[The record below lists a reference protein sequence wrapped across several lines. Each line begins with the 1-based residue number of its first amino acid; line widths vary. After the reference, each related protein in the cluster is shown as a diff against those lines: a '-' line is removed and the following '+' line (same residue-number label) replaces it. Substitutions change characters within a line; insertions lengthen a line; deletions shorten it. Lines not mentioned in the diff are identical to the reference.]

1 MTQQTTRQATRRSHP
16 TPLQPTAV
24 QAQPDGEAGWRSP
37 ASPPSR
43 RTLVIAAAGAACSV
57 WGWGGLGS
65 AHAQTPAGPS
75 ALAPPDTAAFRESPE
90 LRAALARFAGS
101 AVPVEGGVQLD
112 IPELVENG
120 NAVPVTV
127 QVDSLMSAADHVVA
141 IALFTGRNPLPE
153 VVEFRLGPANG
164 VARVS
169 TRIRLA
175 TSQKVVAAARMADG
189 RVRTRHV
196 DVLVTLA
203 ACVEG

>member
-1 MTQQTTRQATRRSHP
+1 MTRRLLP
-16 TPLQPTAV
+16 PPQQRPAV
-24 QAQPDGEAGWRSP
+24 LAQPDGERGKSGT
-37 ASPPSR
+37 PSR
-43 RTLVIAAAGAACSV
+43 RTLVIAVAGAACST
-57 WGWGGLGS
+57 WGWSGLGS

-101 AVPVEGGVQLD
+101 AVPVEGGLQVD

-127 QVDSLMSAADHVVA
+127 QVDSPMSAADHVVA

-153 VVEFRLGPANG
+153 VAEFRLGPANG
-164 VARVS
+164 MARVS

>member
-1 MTQQTTRQATRRSHP
+1 MTRRLSRPPHP
-16 TPLQPTAV
+16 HPAIP
-24 QAQPDGEAGWRSP
+24 AQPDSQRGKSEA
-37 ASPPSR
+37 PSR
-43 RTLVIAAAGAACSV
+43 RTLVIAAAGAACSA

-65 AHAQTPAGPS
+65 AHAQAAAGSTPAGSASVGPS

-127 QVDSLMSAADHVVA
+127 QVDSPMTAADHVVA

-153 VVEFRLGPANG
+153 VAEFRLGPANG

>member
-1 MTQQTTRQATRRSHP
+1 MTSRLVPPPHQHP
-16 TPLQPTAV
+16 AV
-24 QAQPDGEAGWRSP
+24 PARPDSERGKPET
-37 ASPPSR
+37 PSR
-43 RTLVIAAAGAACSV
+43 RNLVIAAAGAACSA
-57 WGWGGLGS
+57 WGWGAAGS
-65 AHAQTPAGPS
+65 AHAQTSAGPS
-75 ALAPPDTAAFRESPE
+75 ALAPPDMAAFRESPE

-101 AVPVEGGVQLD
+101 AVPVEGGVQVD

-120 NAVPVTV
+120 NAVPVTG
-127 QVDSLMSAADHVVA
+127 QVDSPMTAADHVVA

-153 VVEFRLGPANG
+153 VAEFRLGPANG

>member
-1 MTQQTTRQATRRSHP
+1 
-16 TPLQPTAV
+16 V
-24 QAQPDGEAGWRSP
+24 Q
-37 ASPPSR
+37 
-43 RTLVIAAAGAACSV
+43 V
-57 WGWGGLGS
+57 
-65 AHAQTPAGPS
+65 
-75 ALAPPDTAAFRESPE
+75 
-90 LRAALARFAGS
+90 
-101 AVPVEGGVQLD
+101 D

-127 QVDSLMSAADHVVA
+127 QVDSPMSAADHVVA

-153 VVEFRLGPANG
+153 VAEFRLGPANG

>member
-1 MTQQTTRQATRRSHP
+1 MTRRLFP
-16 TPLQPTAV
+16 PPQQRPAAL
-24 QAQPDGEAGWRSP
+24 AQPDGERGKPGA
-37 ASPPSR
+37 PSR
-43 RTLVIAAAGAACSV
+43 RTLVIAAAGAACST
-57 WGWGGLGS
+57 WGWSGLGS
-65 AHAQTPAGPS
+65 AHAQTPAGSTPAGPS

-101 AVPVEGGVQLD
+101 AVPVEGGVQVD

-127 QVDSLMSAADHVVA
+127 QVDSPMSAADHVLA

-153 VVEFRLGPANG
+153 VAEFRLGPDNG

-203 ACVEG
+203 ACLEG

>member
-1 MTQQTTRQATRRSHP
+1 MTHRLVEDPAAAPVSVVNTASARTAPAAPLRRR
-16 TPLQPTAV
+16 LVMVAAGTAL
-24 QAQPDGEAGWRSP
+24 GLG
-37 ASPPSR
+37 
-43 RTLVIAAAGAACSV
+43 AGAAAQAQA
-57 WGWGGLGS
+57 S
-65 AHAQTPAGPS
+65 AAAEVS
-75 ALAPPDTAAFRESPE
+75 PDAAVFRESPE
-90 LRAALARFAGS
+90 LRAALARFAGP
-101 AVPVEGGVQLD
+101 AVPVEGGVRLD

-127 QVDSLMSAADHVVA
+127 QVDSPMTAADHVVA

-153 VVEFRLGPANG
+153 VAEFRLGPANG

-203 ACVEG
+203 ACLEG

>member
-1 MTQQTTRQATRRSHP
+1 MFDDRGDA
-16 TPLQPTAV
+16 AF
-24 QAQPDGEAGWRSP
+24 GEADW
-37 ASPPSR
+37 
-43 RTLVIAAAGAACSV
+43 GA
-57 WGWGGLGS
+57 GWGGAGS
-65 AHAQTPAGPS
+65 AHAQTPAGSTPAGPS

-101 AVPVEGGVQLD
+101 AVPVEGGVQVD

-127 QVDSLMSAADHVVA
+127 QVDSPMSAADHVVA

-153 VVEFRLGPANG
+153 VAEFRLGPVNG

>member
-1 MTQQTTRQATRRSHP
+1 MTSRLVPPPHQHP
-16 TPLQPTAV
+16 AV
-24 QAQPDGEAGWRSP
+24 PARPDSERGKPET
-37 ASPPSR
+37 PSR
-43 RTLVIAAAGAACSV
+43 RNLVIAAAGAACSA
-57 WGWGGLGS
+57 WGWGAAGS
-65 AHAQTPAGPS
+65 AHAQTPAGSTPAGPS
-75 ALAPPDTAAFRESPE
+75 ALAPPDMAAFRESPE
-90 LRAALARFAGS
+90 LRAAMARFAGS
-101 AVPVEGGVQLD
+101 AVPEEGGVQLD

-127 QVDSLMSAADHVVA
+127 QVDSPMTAADHVVA
-141 IALFTGRNPLPE
+141 LALFSGRNPLPE
-153 VVEFRLGPANG
+153 VAEFRLGPANG

>member
-1 MTQQTTRQATRRSHP
+1 M
-16 TPLQPTAV
+16 
-24 QAQPDGEAGWRSP
+24 
-37 ASPPSR
+37 
-43 RTLVIAAAGAACSV
+43 
-57 WGWGGLGS
+57 
-65 AHAQTPAGPS
+65 
-75 ALAPPDTAAFRESPE
+75 
-90 LRAALARFAGS
+90 
-101 AVPVEGGVQLD
+101 
-112 IPELVENG
+112 VENG

-127 QVDSLMSAADHVVA
+127 RVDSPMTAADHVVA

-153 VVEFRLGPANG
+153 VAEFRLGPVNG

-189 RVRTRHV
+189 RIRTRQV